1 MVKKLYEGEVPANA
15 MGASSSNPSTGA
27 IDTFDPLLGQKP
39 LKRKQLELTSKIIKK
54 FKKK

>member
-1 MVKKLYEGEVPANA
+1 MVRKLYEGEVPANA